1 MEETKPVG
9 GVGAARN
16 VLECQLFLLVDLTG
30 LAAYSTI
37 GRMISGSWIASP
49 ETTLAIALS

>member
-16 VLECQLFLLVDLTG
+16 VLECQLFLLVG
-30 LAAYSTI
+30 LREVIAYSTI